1 MPSLFHPQWRV
12 YQLKNGKF
20 TTKTWCYNLWLYSFE
35 VICSF
40 HRKPTVWVLYHPKK
54 RQQTSLGKPH
64 KWMAIGKQTRF
75 AYSTCMVLVGM
86 WGRCS
91 PSSQTQVY
99 SPINHTL
106 MGLEF
111 SHSHPIPSLVMDP
124 ADVWKSSTD
133 EAANAKKKT
142 IKTAM
147 YWKINPDFYPNFP
160 TKIQIRDG
168 GFFRFPM
175 LSCLIRTSLSS
186 LIPTIQR
193 GGNPRSVPLRSAWK
207 EQGPQRATSI
217 FCSYGSS
224 KNSG

>member
-1 MPSLFHPQWRV
+1 MPSLCHPQWRV

-20 TTKTWCYNLWLYSFE
+20 TTKTWCYNLWLYSLEE
-35 VICSF
+35 VCSF

-91 PSSQTQVY
+91 SSSQTQVY

-133 EAANAKKKT
+133 EAANAKKKPSKRPW
-142 IKTAM
+142 I
-147 YWKINPDFYPNFP
+147 
-160 TKIQIRDG
+160 G
-168 GFFRFPM
+168 RF
-175 LSCLIRTSLSS
+175 LSI
-186 LIPTIQR
+186 
-193 GGNPRSVPLRSAWK
+193 
-207 EQGPQRATSI
+207 
-217 FCSYGSS
+217 
-224 KNSG
+224 